1 VGDPR
6 QQLGIAAE
14 EAVADHL
21 AAHGWRVLA
30 RRWRCRF
37 GELDLACIDTESV
50 LVGVEVRARRSS
62 RAGSPVESIDRR
74 RLHRL
79 RSALV
84 DFATTHEIS
93 FQALR
98 VDLAAV
104 EFTDA
109 GWRVTIHAA
118 IDAW

>member
-1 VGDPR
+1 
-6 QQLGIAAE
+6 
-14 EAVADHL
+14 
-21 AAHGWRVLA
+21 
-30 RRWRCRF
+30 
-37 GELDLACIDTESV
+37 
-50 LVGVEVRARRSS
+50 
-62 RAGSPVESIDRR
+62 VESIDRQ

>member
-1 VGDPR
+1 LGDPR
-6 QQLGIAAE
+6 HQLGIAAE
-14 EAVADHL
+14 EAVAGHL
-21 AAHGWRVLA
+21 AAHGWLVLA
-30 RRWRCRF
+30 QRWRCRF
-37 GELDLACIDTESV
+37 GELDLACIDREGA

-62 RAGSPVESIDRR
+62 RAGSPVESIDRQ

-84 DFATTHEIS
+84 DFATTNEIS
-93 FQALR
+93 ARAFR

-104 EFTDA
+104 EFAEA